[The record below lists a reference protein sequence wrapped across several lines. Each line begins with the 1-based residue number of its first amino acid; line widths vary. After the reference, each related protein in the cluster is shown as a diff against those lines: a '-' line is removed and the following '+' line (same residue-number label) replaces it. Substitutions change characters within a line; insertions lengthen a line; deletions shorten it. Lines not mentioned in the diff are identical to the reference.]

1 MVDDG
6 DTPPGSGPPLPSSQ
20 TWYPPR
26 RMRWYPVAA
35 AVVAVLAA
43 ANAVWH
49 LVGSEQDTGERV
61 VMVVML
67 TLMAVVFA
75 ALARSHGQASV
86 TADRTGL
93 STRIGRATVTYPWQD
108 IVEIRPTIARGTRY
122 TGLVLVLPGHR
133 TIDLP
138 VTEEHLDELRRWH
151 EDAGR

>member
-6 DTPPGSGPPLPSSQ
+6 DTPPGSAPPLPSSQ

-26 RMRWYPVAA
+26 QMRWLPAA
-35 AVVAVLAA
+35 AVVVAVLAP
-43 ANAVWH
+43 ANAVWY

-61 VMVVML
+61 VMIVML

-75 ALARSHGQASV
+75 ALARSHRQSSV
-86 TADRTGL
+86 PADSTGL
-93 STRIGRATVTYPWQD
+93 STRSGQITQTYPWQD

-151 EDAGR
+151 AVAGR